1 MKKGM
6 KFRITISTLLL
17 VLPSIAEGQA
27 LPTAVTPIS
36 SVGGSPIVPDLD
48 GVLHYAVS
56 GSEIL
61 QFGYNGPSQVTA
73 STALSGDVAF
83 TAKST
88 TRPFSLLF
96 AGGVFFPNQGGQG
109 TSSFWNVAANQG
121 FTARHWIFNVSDSFS
136 FLPQSPT
143 TGLSG
148 IPGVGDLGSIPVQ
161 GPVEGPAGGILTV
174 AGDRYQNSLSGG
186 LERQISHATSISG
199 SGSWSILNFLD
210 SNLSF
215 QDSTQIS
222 GSVALNQRF
231 DARSSG
237 SIDAVY
243 SIYTYNGKVI
253 INGFVQPDIRTRA
266 LNASYQRLLSKSL
279 SVGVSAGP
287 LWINSSNDL
296 VIPPSLNV
304 GLSGNLGYSRGFTN
318 ASVNYTRGV
327 NAGSGVLTG
336 ALSDSVYAS
345 VGHTYGRKY
354 VASLTLGYSHSSG
367 LAQLVSG
374 TNSFIP
380 VHETYDTFFGGAQVR
395 RGFGPHLSGYASYT
409 VQNQSNN
416 YPAGAPN
423 LPVGAA
429 NALSGTSHTLGFGV
443 TFTPRSTRLGQF

>member
-1 MKKGM
+1 MKKVM

-17 VLPSIAEGQA
+17 ILPSIAEGQA

-36 SVGGSPIVPDLD
+36 SVGGSPIIPNLD
-48 GVLHYAVS
+48 GVLHYALS
-56 GSEIL
+56 GSEII
-61 QFGYNGPSQVTA
+61 QFGYYGSGQVTA
-73 STALSGDVAF
+73 STGLSADVAY

-96 AGGVFFPNQGGQG
+96 AGGVLLPNQSGQG
-109 TSSFWNVAANQG
+109 TSTFWNAAASQG
-121 FTARHWIFNVSDSFS
+121 FTTRHWIFNVSDSFS

-161 GPVEGPAGGILTV
+161 GPVDGPAGGILTIS
-174 AGDRYQNSLSGG
+174 GNRFQNTLSGG

-199 SGSWSILNFLD
+199 SGSWSVLHFFD
-210 SNLSF
+210 ANLS
-215 QDSTQIS
+215 QQNSTQVS
-222 GSVALNQRF
+222 GSAGINQRF
-231 DARSSG
+231 NARSSG

-243 SIYTYNGKVI
+243 SIFTYSGTVI

-266 LNASYQRLLSKSL
+266 LNASYQRTMSKSL

-296 VIPPSLNV
+296 VIPPRLNV
-304 GLSGNLGYSRGFTN
+304 GASANLGYSRGFTN
-318 ASVNYTRGV
+318 AAVSYTRGV
-327 NAGSGVLTG
+327 NAGSGVVTG

-345 VGHTYGRKY
+345 VGRTYGRKY

-367 LAQLVSG
+367 LSQLATTPS
-374 TNSFIP
+374 TP
-380 VHETYDTFFGGAQVR
+380 VNQTYDTIFGSAQLR

-416 YPAGAPN
+416 
-423 LPVGAA
+423 LPIGSPY
-429 NALSGTSHTLGFGV
+429 ALSGTSQTLGFGV

>member
-1 MKKGM
+1 MRTVMKI
-6 KFRITISTLLL
+6 RIAISSLLL
-17 VLPSIAEGQA
+17 ILPSIVEGQA
-27 LPTAVTPIS
+27 VPTAVMPVS

-56 GSEIL
+56 GSEIV
-61 QFGYNGPSQVTA
+61 QFGYYGSGDVTA
-73 STALSGDVAF
+73 STAISGDVAY

-96 AGGVFFPNQGGQG
+96 AGGVIFPNQGGQG
-109 TSSFWNVAANQG
+109 ISTFWNVAANQG
-121 FTARHWIFNVSDSFS
+121 FTVRHWIFNFSDSFS
-136 FLPQSPT
+136 YLPQSPT

-148 IPGVGDLGSIPVQ
+148 IPGVGDLGSIPLQ
-161 GPVEGPAGGILTV
+161 GPVDGPAGGILTV
-174 AGDRYQNSLSGG
+174 AGNRYQNTLSGG
-186 LERQISHATSISG
+186 AERQISHATSISAG
-199 SGSWSILNFLD
+199 GSWSVLNFLD
-210 SNLSF
+210 SNLSS
-215 QDSTQIS
+215 QDSTQVT

-243 SIYTYNGKVI
+243 SIFTYSGKVI
-253 INGFVQPDIRTRA
+253 INGFVQPDIETRA

-304 GLSGNLGYSRGFTN
+304 GGSANLGYSRGFTN
-318 ASVNYTRGV
+318 ASVSYSRGV
-327 NAGSGVLTG
+327 NAGSGVVTG

-345 VGHTYGRKY
+345 IGHTYGRKY

-367 LAQLVSG
+367 LAQLVTSS
-374 TNSFIP
+374 NSFVP
-380 VHETYDTFFGGAQVR
+380 VHETYDTFFGGAQLR
-395 RGFGPHLSGYASYT
+395 RGFGPHLSGYVSYT
-409 VQNQSNN
+409 VQDQSN
-416 YPAGAPN
+416 N
-423 LPVGAA
+423 LPVGAP
-429 NALSGTSHTLGFGV
+429 NALSGTSQTLGIGV

>member
-17 VLPSIAEGQA
+17 ILPSIAEGQA

-36 SVGGSPIVPDLD
+36 SVGGSPIVPNLD

-56 GSEIL
+56 GSEII
-61 QFGYNGPSQVTA
+61 QFGYSGNGQVTG
-73 STALSGDVAF
+73 STALSGDLAY

-96 AGGVFFPNQGGQG
+96 AGGVLFPNQSGQG
-109 TSSFWNVAANQG
+109 TSTFWNVAASQG
-121 FTARHWIFNVSDSFS
+121 YTARHWIFNVSDSFS

-161 GPVEGPAGGILTV
+161 GPVDGPAGGILTV
-174 AGDRYQNSLSGG
+174 AGNRYQNTLNGSV
-186 LERQISHATSISG
+186 ERQISHATSISG
-199 SGSWSILNFLD
+199 SGSWSVLNFLD
-210 SNLSF
+210 SNLSS

-243 SIYTYNGKVI
+243 SIFTYNGQVI
-253 INGFVQPDIRTRA
+253 INGFVQPDIETRA

-296 VIPPSLNV
+296 VIPPSLNF
-304 GLSGNLGYSRGFTN
+304 GASANLGYSRGFTN

-354 VASLTLGYSHSSG
+354 VASLTMGYSHSSG
-367 LAQLVSG
+367 LGQLVTG
-374 TNSFIP
+374 ATSFIP
-380 VHETYDTFFGGAQVR
+380 VHETYDTFFGGVQVR

-409 VQNQSNN
+409 VQSQSN
-416 YPAGAPN
+416 N
-423 LPVGAA
+423 LPVGAP
-429 NALSGTSHTLGFGV
+429 NALSGTSQTLGFGV